1 MYSLPLEYWDEE
13 TLKDIG
19 NGLGVFIKVSEETKL
34 RRYTSYARICVHM
47 HVAKALTDSVSLFH
61 DDF

>member
-19 NGLGVFIKVSEETKL
+19 NGLGDFIKIAKETKL
-34 RRYTSYARICVHM
+34 RRYTSYVRIYVYM
-47 HVAKALTDSVSLFH
+47 HLAKALADSVSLFY
-61 DDF
+61 